1 MAPPSRARP
10 ARKPL
15 PPLDPATLDAIAVRY
30 VERFQTTRARLV
42 RLLRQKLRQRGWA
55 EGLAPPDPEGV
66 AERMAR
72 LGYVDDA
79 AFAEA
84 RARGLQRRGMGPG
97 RVRQSLL
104 AYGVGAEE
112 QAVALDGLDPVSAA
126 IDFARRKRFG
136 PFGPPVEDPRVR
148 NRQRAAMA
156 RAGHSP
162 RLAAAILNARTE
174 DELPDTAD

>member
-1 MAPPSRARP
+1 MAPETRARP
-10 ARKPL
+10 PRKPL

-55 EGLAPPDPEGV
+55 EGEPPPDPEGV
-66 AERMAR
+66 AARMVR

-79 AFAEA
+79 AFAAA

-97 RVRQSLL
+97 RVRQSLQ
-104 AYGVGAEE
+104 AYGVEADD
-112 QAVALDGLDPVSAA
+112 QAAALQGLDPVTAA

-136 PFGPPVEDPRVR
+136 PFGLPVADPKV
-148 NRQRAAMA
+148 RQRQLAAMA
-156 RAGHSP
+156 RAGHGP
-162 RLAAAILNARTE
+162 RLAAAVLSARTE
-174 DELPDTAD
+174 AELPEPE